1 FGVLAD
7 KYGRIR
13 IFTYTIFIFAIATA
27 LLSVS
32 SNIYM
37 VYILRFIAGMGG
49 GGEFGIGMAL
59 VAEVFK
65 KQRLGRVS
73 SVVAI
78 GGQVGALIAAL
89 LAAAILPHLGWRA
102 LFLIG
107 VVPVILAFYIRRNLD
122 ET

>member
-1 FGVLAD
+1 
-7 KYGRIR
+7 
-13 IFTYTIFIFAIATA
+13 TA

-107 VVPVILAFYIRRNLD
+107 VVPVILA
-122 ET
+122 